1 MNPAAFLMCP
11 SAESGFLRKSPG
23 GDKWVSLKQNAWAVC
38 FSPSHCVPTVL
49 IQPLLMRRHSE
60 KLLSPLCSCEKCSY
74 AFSWKSHALL
84 TLWLCWQISFK
95 ISDLF
100 FYGVFLNNDFF
111 NALCD
116 FDLIEN
122 YVFFEN
128 NIKALIASCQVFP
141 GGSDGE
147 DSACN
152 AGDPVSI
159 SGSGRSPGEGN
170 DNPLQFSCLEN
181 HMDGVTWR
189 ATPHGVAKGQTWLS
203 N

>member
-1 MNPAAFLMCP
+1 M
-11 SAESGFLRKSPG
+11 PG
-23 GDKWVSLKQNAWAVC
+23 LFVC
-38 FSPSHCVPTVL
+38 FNPSHCVPTVL
-49 IQPLLMRRHSE
+49 IQPLLMRRNSE

-84 TLWLCWQISFK
+84 TLWLGWQISFK

-100 FYGVFLNNDFF
+100 FCGVFLNDFF

-128 NIKALIASCQVFP
+128 NTKALIASCQGFS

-170 DNPLQFSCLEN
+170 DNPLQYSCLKN
-181 HMDGVTWR
+181 PMDGR
-189 ATPHGVAKGQTWLS
+189 ASGATVHGVTNSRAWMSDFSHFVHNALMCHMWNYKLS
-203 N
+203 L